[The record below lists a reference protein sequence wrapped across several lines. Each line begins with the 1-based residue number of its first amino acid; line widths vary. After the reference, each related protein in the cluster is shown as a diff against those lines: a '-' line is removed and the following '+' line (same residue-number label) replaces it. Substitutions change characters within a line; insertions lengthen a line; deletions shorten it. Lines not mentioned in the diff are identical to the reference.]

1 MPRPSLLILPAAL
14 AVAVY
19 LIINS
24 FNSAT
29 PLSIEDTAK
38 FPTNLVAISEGI
50 NTISYDEQGDVA
62 YILQARQQIQRDDD
76 TSQLESPVIQLFR
89 DNSAQWN
96 IVANSG
102 SISAQ
107 QAGRAED
114 SRELALS
121 GEVQLI
127 NLDDFGNRTTLN
139 TEYLT
144 IMPDR
149 EIAETDRQVFVITTT
164 IEHTALGMIADFAN
178 DEVTFLSNSEGRYV
192 PVSE

>member
-19 LIINS
+19 LIIIS

>member
-1 MPRPSLLILPAAL
+1 MPRLSLLILPAAL
-14 AVAVY
+14 AIAVY

-24 FNSAT
+24 FNSPT
-29 PLSIEDTAK
+29 PLSAEDTAN
-38 FPTNLVAISEGI
+38 FPTDLLAISEGI
-50 NTISYDEQGDVA
+50 NTVSYDEQGDVA
-62 YILQARQQIQRDDD
+62 YTLQAQRQIQRDDD
-76 TSQLESPVIQLFR
+76 TSELESPVIRLFR
-89 DNSAQWN
+89 DNNAQWN

-102 SISAQ
+102 NISAQ

-121 GEVQLI
+121 GEVRLV
-127 NLDDFGNRTTLN
+127 NLDDFGNTTTLN
-139 TEYLT
+139 TDYLT

-149 EIAETDRQVFVITTT
+149 EIAETDQRVFLITTN

-178 DEVTFLSNSEGRYV
+178 DEITFLSNSEGRYV